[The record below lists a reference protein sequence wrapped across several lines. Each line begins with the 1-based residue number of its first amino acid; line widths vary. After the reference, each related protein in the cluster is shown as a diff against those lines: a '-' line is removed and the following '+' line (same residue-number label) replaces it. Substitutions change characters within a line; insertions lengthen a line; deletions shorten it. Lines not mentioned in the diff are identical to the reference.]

1 MLRKEDTQRRVS
13 PTLGRDGL
21 SAGDARVSKDKMK
34 LTRLEMAGVIPA
46 EGPVGTNVVEKGI
59 KTPAKTRTLS

>member
-1 MLRKEDTQRRVS
+1 MGSLQVMLEF
-13 PTLGRDGL
+13 P
-21 SAGDARVSKDKMK
+21 KMK

>member
-1 MLRKEDTQRRVS
+1 MN
-13 PTLGRDGL
+13 
-21 SAGDARVSKDKMK
+21 